1 MRLLPSLLALALA
14 SLLPTTVLAQQAPAD
29 AEPAET
35 WDVAGSVV
43 ATSDYVWRGVS
54 QTQGN
59 PALQLDVS
67 VTHASG
73 FYAGAW
79 ASNVDFT
86 AAGED
91 DDGIDIELDPYIGW
105 SGALGENAELD
116 VSLTYV
122 SYPGHLDGYD
132 YAYTELEGVLTF
144 ADHFH
149 VGLAYSPDIFN
160 LGGHGIYGNAGVE
173 LPLGESGFDLKAQVG
188 HYDLND
194 AVGDSYNDF
203 QVGLGRNFGPLR
215 ADLLYTDTS
224 SYGEALSEGLDDA
237 SQADGRVSLQLTWE
251 F

>member
-1 MRLLPSLLALALA
+1 M
-14 SLLPTTVLAQQAPAD
+14 
-29 AEPAET
+29 
-35 WDVAGSVV
+35 
-43 ATSDYVWRGVS
+43 
-54 QTQGN
+54 
-59 PALQLDVS
+59 
-67 VTHASG
+67 THASG

-173 LPLGESGFDLKAQVG
+173 LPLGESGFDLKAQVKA
-188 HYDLND
+188 LRP
-194 AVGDSYNDF
+194 
-203 QVGLGRNFGPLR
+203 QRCGRRQLQRLPGRSWPQLRPLR
-215 ADLLYTDTS
+215 ADLRTPTPP
-224 SYGEALSEGLDDA
+224 ATA
-237 SQADGRVSLQLTWE
+237 RH
-251 F
+251 

>member
-1 MRLLPSLLALALA
+1 MVRRRPA
-14 SLLPTTVLAQQAPAD
+14 AQPGRRGCN
-29 AEPAET
+29 
-35 WDVAGSVV
+35 VAGSVV

-203 QVGLGRNFGPLR
+203 QVGLGRSFGPLR

-237 SQADGRVSLQLTWE
+237 SQADGRVSLQVTWE